1 MKKFNNGEFNL
12 KNLNQEVELYGW
24 VLKKRNLGGLM
35 KIEEKRKIQ
44 QVAERNTLFVTLP
57 KLVTAFL
64 NLQRGQ
70 KLIFKKEN
78 ERIYIEGEKNVR

>member
-1 MKKFNNGEFNL
+1 MEIK
-12 KNLNQEVELYGW
+12 
-24 VLKKRNLGGLM
+24 
-35 KIEEKRKIQ
+35 EKRKIQ
-44 QVAERNTLFVTLP
+44 QVADRSTLFVTLP

-70 KLIFKKEN
+70 KLIFKKEF

>member
-1 MKKFNNGEFNL
+1 
-12 KNLNQEVELYGW
+12 
-24 VLKKRNLGGLM
+24 M

-70 KLIFKKEN
+70 KLVFKKEN
-78 ERIYIEGEKNVR
+78 DRIYIEGEKNVR